1 MDVVRSKF
9 GSISWVENIKGIKD
23 ILKSL
28 AVTHSSVV
36 IESFHV

>member
-9 GSISWVENIKGIKD
+9 GSVSWVENVKGIKD

-28 AVTHSSVV
+28 AVIHSNVV
-36 IESFHV
+36 IESFYV